1 MDNEIAKDIQP
12 RKDFYAK
19 ELNLD
24 RMNKVLEYVISTLTL
39 QEILKM
45 IREISYDMVCYYDK
59 DLCARIYKDKEYSK
73 LNREQ
78 ACRLQRLLSSAC
90 DLFGQSVIDKREFD
104 EGYLHH
110 WLDGGAMEIEI
121 GNLKQEIERLNLE
134 IGELMERKE
143 VIGKAIN
150 WIIKYQTEWCQ
161 EDEVIRDLKQL
172 LNILNGE

>member
-1 MDNEIAKDIQP
+1 MIMYNEITKDIQP

-24 RMNKVLEYVISTLTL
+24 RMNKVLQYVISTVTL
-39 QEILKM
+39 QEVLKM
-45 IREISYDMVCYYDK
+45 IREISYDMVCYYDE
-59 DLCARIYKDKEYSK
+59 DLCSKIYKDKEYSK
-73 LNREQ
+73 LNQEQ

-121 GNLKQEIERLNLE
+121 NNLKQEIEKLNLE
-134 IGELMERKE
+134 LEELTERNE
-143 VIGKAIN
+143 
-150 WIIKYQTEWCQ
+150 
-161 EDEVIRDLKQL
+161 L
-172 LNILNGE
+172 

>member
-1 MDNEIAKDIQP
+1 MIMDNEITKDIQP

-24 RMNKVLEYVISTLTL
+24 RMNKVLEYVINTLTL

-59 DLCARIYKDKEYSK
+59 DLCSKIYKDKEYSK
-73 LNREQ
+73 LNQEQ

-90 DLFGQSVIDKREFD
+90 DLFGQSIIDKREFD

-121 GNLKQEIERLNLE
+121 TRLKDKIKELSQEIEML
-134 IGELMERKE
+134 
-143 VIGKAIN
+143 
-150 WIIKYQTEWCQ
+150 Q
-161 EDEVIRDLKQL
+161 EQQD
-172 LNILNGE
+172 

>member
-1 MDNEIAKDIQP
+1 MIMDNEITKDIQP

-39 QEILKM
+39 QEVLKM

-59 DLCARIYKDKEYSK
+59 DLCSRIYKDKEYSK
-73 LNREQ
+73 LNQEQ

-110 WLDGGAMEIEI
+110 WLDGGAMKLEITR
-121 GNLKQEIERLNLE
+121 LKDKIKELNQEIEML
-134 IGELMERKE
+134 
-143 VIGKAIN
+143 
-150 WIIKYQTEWCQ
+150 Q
-161 EDEVIRDLKQL
+161 E
-172 LNILNGE
+172 

>member
-1 MDNEIAKDIQP
+1 MIMNNEITKDIQP

-24 RMNKVLEYVISTLTL
+24 RMNKVLNYVIENLTL
-39 QEILKM
+39 KEILKM

-59 DLCARIYKDKEYSK
+59 DLCSKIYKDKEYSK
-73 LNREQ
+73 LNQEQ

-121 GNLKQEIERLNLE
+121 EKLKNRIKELE
-134 IGELMERKE
+134 S
-143 VIGKAIN
+143 IN
-150 WIIKYQTEWCQ
+150 
-161 EDEVIRDLKQL
+161 
-172 LNILNGE
+172 

>member
-1 MDNEIAKDIQP
+1 MIMNNEIATDIQP

-24 RMNKVLEYVISTLTL
+24 RMNKVLECVVNTLTL

-45 IREISYDMVCYYDK
+45 IREISYDMVCYYNK
-59 DLCARIYKDKEYSK
+59 DLCSKIYKDKEYSK
-73 LNREQ
+73 LNQEQ

-90 DLFGQSVIDKREFD
+90 DLFGQSIIDKREFD

-121 GNLKQEIERLNLE
+121 TRLKDQIKELNQKIEMLR
-134 IGELMERKE
+134 
-143 VIGKAIN
+143 
-150 WIIKYQTEWCQ
+150 
-161 EDEVIRDLKQL
+161 
-172 LNILNGE
+172 

>member
-1 MDNEIAKDIQP
+1 MIMYNEITTGIKP

-24 RMNKVLEYVISTLTL
+24 RMNKVLEYVINTLTL

-59 DLCARIYKDKEYSK
+59 DLCSKIYKDKEYSK
-73 LNREQ
+73 LNQEQ

-90 DLFGQSVIDKREFD
+90 DLFGQSIIDKREFD

-121 GNLKQEIERLNLE
+121 TRLKDKIKELSQEIEML
-134 IGELMERKE
+134 
-143 VIGKAIN
+143 
-150 WIIKYQTEWCQ
+150 Q
-161 EDEVIRDLKQL
+161 EQQD
-172 LNILNGE
+172 

>member
-1 MDNEIAKDIQP
+1 MIMNSESTKDIQP

-39 QEILKM
+39 QEVLKM
-45 IREISYDMVCYYDK
+45 IREISYDMVCYYDE
-59 DLCARIYKDKEYSK
+59 DLCSRIYKDKEYSK
-73 LNREQ
+73 LNQEQ

-90 DLFGQSVIDKREFD
+90 DLFGQSIIDKREFD

-121 GNLKQEIERLNLE
+121 NNLKQEIEKLNLK
-134 IGELMERKE
+134 IERL
-143 VIGKAIN
+143 
-150 WIIKYQTEWCQ
+150 TE
-161 EDEVIRDLKQL
+161 R
-172 LNILNGE
+172 NGL

>member
-1 MDNEIAKDIQP
+1 MYNENIKNIQP

-24 RMNKVLEYVISTLTL
+24 RMNEVLGYVISTLTL

-73 LNREQ
+73 LNQEQ
-78 ACRLQRLLSSAC
+78 ACKLQRLLSSAC

-110 WLDGGAMEIEI
+110 WLDGGSMEIEI
-121 GNLKQEIERLNLE
+121 NNLRQEIEKLNLEIERLT
-134 IGELMERKE
+134 ERKE
-143 VIGKAIN
+143 ISK
-150 WIIKYQTEWCQ
+150 
-161 EDEVIRDLKQL
+161 
-172 LNILNGE
+172 